1 MEDVVWYRKPL
12 LSEPVAILAFEGW
25 SDAGNTATGC
35 VENLSCTYEVDPFA
49 ELDSDSYYNYQMR
62 RPVVEVKDF
71 GERNFHWPQTSFYSI
86 EDYKSTN
93 DIILVFGEEPAMRWK
108 TYSEHIANTLIE
120 LGVKKAVTLG
130 AFFGQVAHTLPVPIF
145 GVSDDPTFNSR
156 YNVLPT
162 NYSGPTGI
170 TSVVGHELRNS
181 GIETSGLW
189 AAVPHYL
196 SSGSYPKGISAL
208 LNKSAEILK
217 IDIDDTGIQ
226 SEGQQFE
233 TKIKKAMEN
242 SEDLAEYVAK
252 LEDAELTLEDTFSDE
267 SDDSLVQQI
276 EEFLNNESG
285 EV

>member
-49 ELDSDSYYNYQMR
+49 ELNSDSYYNYRMR
-62 RPVVEVKDF
+62 RPIVEVKDF

-86 EDYKSTN
+86 EDYKLKS
-93 DIILVFGEEPAMRWK
+93 DLILVFGEEPSMRWK
-108 TYSEHIANTLIE
+108 EYSRNITETLLD

-145 GVSDDPTFNSR
+145 GVSGDPTFHSR
-156 YNVLPT
+156 FNVLNP

-170 TSVVGHELRNS
+170 TSVVGQSLRDN

-196 SSGSYPKGISAL
+196 SSGGYPKGMSAL
-208 LNKSAEILK
+208 LNKTSEILK
-217 IDIDDTGIQ
+217 IDIDDSGIQ

-233 TKIKKAMEN
+233 LKISKAMEN
-242 SEDLAEYVAK
+242 SQDLADYVSK
-252 LEDAELTLEDTFSDE
+252 LEEAEVSIEDNFS
-267 SDDSLVQQI
+267 
-276 EEFLNNESG
+276 
-285 EV
+285 